1 MPALASTGLDVHPLC
16 LGGNVF
22 GWTADEATSC
32 AVLDA
37 YAAAGGNFVDT
48 ADAYSAWAPGNS
60 GGESE
65 TILGNWMASRRTR
78 DRMVVAT
85 KVGKLPALRGLSAK
99 TIRAAAEGSLRR
111 LRTDHIDLYY
121 AHADDAA
128 TPLEETLAAFDAL
141 VRAGKVRALGASN
154 YPAPR
159 LADAL
164 AIARRDG
171 FARFAAVQDHHNLVH
186 RSTWDGGLAELC
198 RRERLA
204 FLPYYALAQG
214 FLTGKYRREGPA
226 SAAGGAVTAGDA
238 ASPRRDGARRHL
250 DARGERLL
258 AELDRIAAAHA
269 TSLAAVAL
277 AWLRAQQDVVAPIA
291 SARTAAQLAELL
303 PMATLT
309 LTCEELQ
316 SLTAA

>member
-1 MPALASTGLDVHPLC
+1 
-16 LGGNVF
+16 
-22 GWTADEATSC
+22 
-32 AVLDA
+32 
-37 YAAAGGNFVDT
+37 
-48 ADAYSAWAPGNS
+48 
-60 GGESE
+60 
-65 TILGNWMASRRTR
+65 
-78 DRMVVAT
+78 
-85 KVGKLPALRGLSAK
+85 
-99 TIRAAAEGSLRR
+99 
-111 LRTDHIDLYY
+111 
-121 AHADDAA
+121 
-128 TPLEETLAAFDAL
+128 
-141 VRAGKVRALGASN
+141 VREGKVRALGASN

-164 AIARRDG
+164 AIARREG

-186 RSTWDGGLAELC
+186 RSTWEGGLAELC
-198 RRERLA
+198 TRERLA

-226 SAAGGAVTAGDA
+226 SAAAGAGTAGDA

-277 AWLRAQQDVVAPIA
+277 AWLRAQPNVVAPIA
-291 SARTAAQLAELL
+291 SARTTAQLAELL
-303 PMATLT
+303 PMATLP